1 LFNWIKVSSLIIK
14 SGKMKIGRNILAI
27 LIGAIAGMIV
37 NMGIIL
43 TSGSVIA
50 PPVGADMTTAEG
62 ITNAMPLLEVKHFI
76 MPFLAHALGTL
87 VGAIVAGLIAAS
99 HETKFALGIGA
110 FFLLGGIANMY
121 QIPHPTWFAIID
133 MTLAYIPM
141 GILGGMWAMKIKS

>member
-1 LFNWIKVSSLIIK
+1 MKV
-14 SGKMKIGRNILAI
+14 GRNILA
-27 LIGAIAGMIV
+27 LFIGAIVGMIV

-43 TSGSVIA
+43 TSGYVI
-50 PPVGADMTTAEG
+50 PPPPGADMTTAEG
-62 ITNAMPLLEVKHFI
+62 ITQAMPLLGYKHFI

-87 VGAIVAGLIAAS
+87 VGALVAGLIAAS
-99 HETKFALGIGA
+99 HQTKFALGIGA

-141 GILGGMWAMKIKS
+141 GVLGGVLAMKIKND